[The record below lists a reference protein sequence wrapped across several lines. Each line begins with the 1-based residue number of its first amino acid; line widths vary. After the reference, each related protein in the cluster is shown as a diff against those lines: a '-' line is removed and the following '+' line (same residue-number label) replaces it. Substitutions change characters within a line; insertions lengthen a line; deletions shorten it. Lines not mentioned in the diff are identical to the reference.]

1 MTQVGIKGWR
11 IGKTVSWNIHLQWLD
26 SGGVKKAIVSL
37 SQQTLLSYFLCIN
50 NHDSILQ
57 FYSNQAS
64 VLHTSVQLLKYFCHD
79 TLSNLWNE
87 LFSFNHLLLRHLRMA
102 PLHLIFL
109 TPPHKTYK
117 KIIFTGVCDAW
128 MYHFTQED
136 KLLLV
141 FESESTFFYWF
152 HRNFSSSVDT
162 FSNKS
167 KFLTT
172 SLKILIRSYFMHLC
186 FIFLYY
192 YFLNKLYILYWN
204 IWLNAKF

>member
-1 MTQVGIKGWR
+1 MIQYFSSIAIK
-11 IGKTVSWNIHLQWLD
+11 
-26 SGGVKKAIVSL
+26 
-37 SQQTLLSYFLCIN
+37 LLSYTPQSSSLSTFAMIHCLTFEM
-50 NHDSILQ
+50 S
-57 FYSNQAS
+57 SS
-64 VLHTSVQLLKYFCHD
+64 VLTTSCLGIWEWPPCISYF
-79 TLSNLWNE
+79 W
-87 LFSFNHLLLRHLRMA
+87 
-102 PLHLIFL
+102 P
-109 TPPHKTYK
+109 PPHKTYK
-117 KIIFTGVCDAW
+117 KIIFTGVCDVW

-152 HRNFSSSVDT
+152 HRNFSASVDT